1 MPIRSTIQP
10 GSVYYF
16 PDSCLSPSEAPHFFI
31 VINLNPLT
39 DNVLLLL
46 CSHSNV
52 EQIKRMRSLHPGTTV
67 EIGPKNY
74 RDFPRPSIIDCN
86 TVFLKTIKEL
96 TAKHD
101 NGKLELRR

>member
-1 MPIRSTIQP
+1 
-10 GSVYYF
+10 
-16 PDSCLSPSEAPHFFI
+16 
-31 VINLNPLT
+31 
-39 DNVLLLL
+39 
-46 CSHSNV
+46 
-52 EQIKRMRSLHPGTTV
+52 MRSLHPGTTV

-101 NGKLELRR
+101 NGKLEFKKVMPTEIVEELREAVITSVMVERYIKNMLI